1 VSDAEPVLIRPV
13 LIRPAVVQDAAR
25 IAEVHVRSWQ
35 AAYRGL
41 MPQDYLDGLDPAD
54 RLPRWQRQL
63 SEPGSAGHEVLVAD
77 GDRGICGFS
86 SFGPTRDEDLGA
98 SQVGEIMAIY
108 LAPEAFGTGVGRQ
121 LMAASLE
128 RLARARYVLATLWVL
143 NSNAR
148 ARRFYEIAGF
158 RADGAVMAD
167 DRGGFRL
174 EEVRYRRSL
183 RT

>member
-1 VSDAEPVLIRPV
+1 VSDAEPVL
-13 LIRPAVVQDAAR
+13 
-25 IAEVHVRSWQ
+25 
-35 AAYRGL
+35 
-41 MPQDYLDGLDPAD
+41 
-54 RLPRWQRQL
+54 RQL
-63 SEPGSAGHEVLVAD
+63 AGPGSAGHEVLVAEW
-77 GDRGICGFS
+77 DRGICGFS
-86 SFGPTRDEDLGA
+86 SFGPTRDEDQGA
-98 SQVGEIMAIY
+98 SQVGEIRAIY
-108 LAPEAFGTGVGRQ
+108 LAPETFGAGVGRR

-128 RLARARYVLATLWVL
+128 RLSRAGFVLVTLWVL

>member
-1 VSDAEPVLIRPV
+1 M
-13 LIRPAVVQDAAR
+13 LIRPAVAQDAAR

-63 SEPGSAGHEVLVAD
+63 SGPASHEVLVAD
-77 GDRGICGFS
+77 GSHGICGFS
-86 SFGPTRDEDLGA
+86 AFGPTRDQGQDA
-98 SQVGEIMAIY
+98 SQVSEIRAIY
-108 LAPEAFGTGVGRQ
+108 LAPEVFGTGVGRQ
-121 LMAASLE
+121 LMAASVE
-128 RLARARYVLATLWVL
+128 RLAAAGYALVTLWVL
-143 NSNAR
+143 DSNAR

-167 DRGGFRL
+167 DRAGVRL
-174 EEVRYRRSL
+174 EEVRYSRSL
-183 RT
+183 RS